1 MGNAGPSAAPRTS
14 REPRRSGKLDTRLI
28 GKTDTAHKT
37 AINDI
42 NGLVR
47 ILFARKPPATPEIE
61 QKKRASERTELSVGE
76 RHFAHDR
83 PARQANH
90 RFVRE
95 VNDHKGKHEPNV

>member
-1 MGNAGPSAAPRTS
+1 M
-14 REPRRSGKLDTRLI
+14 

-47 ILFARKPPATPEIE
+47 TLFARNPPATPEIE
-61 QKKRASERTELSVGE
+61 NNKKKRASEGPELSVGE

-83 PARQANH
+83 SARQANH

-95 VNDHKGKHEPNV
+95 VNDHKGKHQPQV